1 MAGFS
6 DESPYRQPIGEPD
19 TYQVLEGQK
28 EDVEFLPGTSVRI
41 WYTHRGTSFPEHW
54 HQAME
59 IIVGVNEHYVCVAE
73 GVRYT
78 INPGDIMIIP
88 GGILHSL
95 SPARDCNG
103 FVYFLSLEFLEK
115 IRSASCVMTSLRHP
129 IFLTKDGLPALHLA
143 AGSLLEQMR
152 EAYFSDNELRELL
165 VDSYVLQLVERLL
178 NHSLREP
185 DSSHSRIDKQQEYR
199 ELFAKVALY
208 IDEHYAEQLSVE
220 QVSSH
225 FGLSK
230 YYFSR
235 LFAKY
240 LHCQFN
246 EFLTLRRL
254 KAAEAMLMKP
264 DMSITDIAYSCG
276 FGSNSTFSRL
286 FHEHRGC
293 SPSEYRKAFNICG

>member
-1 MAGFS
+1 MAGFT
-6 DESPYRQPIGEPD
+6 EKSPYKQPVGDPD
-19 TYQVLEGQK
+19 TFQMLDGQQ
-28 EDVEFLPGTSVRI
+28 EVVEFLPGTSMRI

-54 HQAME
+54 HSAME
-59 IIVGVNEHYVCVAE
+59 IIVGVNEHYTCIAGGTE
-73 GVRYT
+73 YT

-95 SPARDCNG
+95 TPAQDCNG

-115 IRSASCVMTSLRHP
+115 IRSASCVMTALHHP
-129 IFLTKDGLPALHLA
+129 IFLNKDESPALHLA
-143 AGSLLEQMR
+143 AGALLEQMR
-152 EAYFSDNELRELL
+152 NVYFSDNELRELL

-178 NHSLREP
+178 NHNFLEP
-185 DSSHSRIDKQQEYR
+185 DSSHSRLDKQQEYR
-199 ELFAKVALY
+199 EIFAKVALF
-208 IDEHYAEQLSVE
+208 IDEHYAEPLSVE
-220 QVSSH
+220 QVAAK

-254 KAAEAMLMKP
+254 KAAEAMLVQP

-293 SPSEYRKAFNICG
+293 SPSEYRKAFVISG